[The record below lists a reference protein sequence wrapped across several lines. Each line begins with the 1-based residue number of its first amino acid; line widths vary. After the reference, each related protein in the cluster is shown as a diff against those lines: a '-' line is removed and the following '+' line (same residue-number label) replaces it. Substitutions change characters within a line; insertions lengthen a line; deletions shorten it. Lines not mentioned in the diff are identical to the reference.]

1 MTDFMFFVFTEFLV
15 PTWKIRQIYPGVRQ
29 FFFYP
34 PIGFLIGM
42 IILKFIPTGSEEDLE
57 DEKE

>member
-1 MTDFMFFVFTEFLV
+1 MFFVFTEIFGADLED
-15 PTWKIRQIYPGVRQ
+15 PTDIPWGTQ

>member
-1 MTDFMFFVFTEFLV
+1 MTDFMFFVFTEIFGADLEDAQDI
-15 PTWKIRQIYPGVRQ
+15 PWGTQ